1 MQNVSVPHF
10 TPETI
15 LFDKDRRT
23 NMTEENRNALVQRND
38 RLIRDV
44 IQKAEKECKSAVAL
58 IAMYGSFCTG
68 RYSETSD
75 LDLFV
80 LMRNEDG
87 YKACVTFIL
96 GGCGTV

>member
-1 MQNVSVPHF
+1 
-10 TPETI
+10 
-15 LFDKDRRT
+15 
-23 NMTEENRNALVQRND
+23 MTEDNRQAQLHRND

-44 IQKAEKECKSAVAL
+44 IQNAEKECTSAVAL

-96 GGCGTV
+96 DSCGAV

>member
-1 MQNVSVPHF
+1 MRLAIAF
-10 TPETI
+10 DI
-15 LFDKDRRT
+15 LKLRL
-23 NMTEENRNALVQRND
+23 MYENQCRMCPSRIL
-38 RLIRDV
+38 RL
-44 IQKAEKECKSAVAL
+44 L
-58 IAMYGSFCTG
+58 HG

-96 GGCGTV
+96 DGCGTV

>member
-1 MQNVSVPHF
+1 
-10 TPETI
+10 
-15 LFDKDRRT
+15 
-23 NMTEENRNALVQRND
+23 
-38 RLIRDV
+38 
-44 IQKAEKECKSAVAL
+44 
-58 IAMYGSFCTG
+58 MYGSFCTG

-96 GGCGTV
+96 GGCGAV